1 MIHIDS
7 YISGKLHK
15 SLTGYN
21 YFLPTK
27 INDQWEWQDAEL
39 NTLIEQAALKLG
51 ELNSYS
57 KLVPNLDLYLQLHI
71 TKEAVISS
79 KIEGTQTQIGEALMD
94 ETDINPERRNDWK
107 EVHNYIKSLNEAIGQ
122 SSELPISS
130 RLIRDTHR
138 ILMDSVRGQNKQP
151 GEYRTSQNWIGGHD
165 LMSATYVPP
174 SHDHISELMS
184 DLEKFVHNEEIQVS
198 ELIKIALV
206 HYQFET
212 IHPFLDGNGRIG
224 RLLITLMLVDKQLL
238 NQPLLYLSA
247 YFDKNRGMYYDQLTA
262 VRVNN
267 DISSW
272 IKYFLI
278 GVKETAE
285 EAVDTLSRIL
295 EMKDQLEKKI
305 NAEMGRRSPRGLEL
319 LQHLYQRPIINVKK
333 AQTATG
339 LSYNAANTL
348 ISDLMKIGIL
358 KETTGYNRN
367 RVFVFE
373 SYINLF

>member
-138 ILMDSVRGQNKQP
+138 ILMDSVRGQHKQP

-198 ELIKIALV
+198 DWMAMVASE
-206 HYQFET
+206 
-212 IHPFLDGNGRIG
+212 
-224 RLLITLMLVDKQLL
+224 
-238 NQPLLYLSA
+238 
-247 YFDKNRGMYYDQLTA
+247 
-262 VRVNN
+262 
-267 DISSW
+267 
-272 IKYFLI
+272 
-278 GVKETAE
+278 
-285 EAVDTLSRIL
+285 
-295 EMKDQLEKKI
+295 
-305 NAEMGRRSPRGLEL
+305 
-319 LQHLYQRPIINVKK
+319 
-333 AQTATG
+333 
-339 LSYNAANTL
+339 
-348 ISDLMKIGIL
+348 
-358 KETTGYNRN
+358 GY
-367 RVFVFE
+367 
-373 SYINLF
+373 

>member
-1 MIHIDS
+1 VLHVDT
-7 YISGKLHK
+7 YISGSLQN
-15 SLTGYN
+15 SLTGYT
-21 YFLPTK
+21 YFLPTP
-27 INDQWEWQDAEL
+27 INDQWVWQDAEL
-39 NTLIEQAALKLG
+39 TTLIEKAALKLG

-94 ETDINPERRNDWK
+94 EGDINPERRNDWK
-107 EVHNYIKSLNEAIGQ
+107 EVNNYINSLNNAISR

-138 ILMDSVRGQNKQP
+138 ILMDSVRGQHKQP

-184 DLEKFVHNEEIQVS
+184 DLEKFVHNKEIQVS

-206 HYQFET
+206 HYQFEA

-247 YFDKNRGMYYDQLTA
+247 YFEKNRSMYYDKLTA
-262 VRVNN
+262 VRADN

-272 IKYFLI
+272 LKYFLI
-278 GVKETAE
+278 GVRETAE
-285 EAVDTLSRIL
+285 ESTNTLSRIL
-295 EMKDQLEKKI
+295 ELKARLEKKI
-305 NAEMGRRSPRGLEL
+305 NTQLGRRGPKALEL
-319 LQHLYQRPIINVKK
+319 LQHLYKRPIVNVNKAKK
-333 AQTATG
+333 ATG
-339 LSYNAANTL
+339 LSYNAANAL
-348 ISDLMKIGIL
+348 ISDLMKIDIL